1 MPKHSILCPF
11 CGREGQ
17 VKDSRRVGGIRVRVR
32 RCKTP
37 GCHTTWKTTEG
48 SVHEVVG
55 HNQNGIDLALG

>member
-11 CGREGQ
+11 CGREGH

-48 SVHEVVG
+48 ELEASHAVVG
-55 HNQNGIDLALG
+55 HQ